1 MKEYRVII
9 AGGRD
14 FDDYTLLANEVIKFL
29 PELSPHKVEIVSGG
43 QVTKKDDGIY
53 CGADFLGE
61 KFAAQYSYPC
71 KVFPANWE
79 KFGKGAGPRRNI
91 TMGDYSTHLIAFDT
105 GGKGTAHMV
114 EYMRKLNKVIRV
126 VDCRK

>member
-1 MKEYRVII
+1 MKLII

-14 FDDYTLLANEVIKFL
+14 FDDYKLLDLEVTNFFSTYATYTPKEAI
-29 PELSPHKVEIVSGG
+29 EIVVGG
-43 QVTKKDDGIY
+43 AR
-53 CGADFLGE
+53 GADSLGKE
-61 KFAAQYSYPC
+61 FAQRNLIRYKLFKPD
-71 KVFPANWE
+71 WDGL
-79 KFGKGAGPRRNI
+79 GKRAGFVRNQE
-91 TMGDYSTHLIAFDT
+91 MGDYATHLIAFDT